1 MKRMDSAFASAA
13 FALPVTA
20 DRRDQYRWKKSIVK
34 TKRMPLLGAGSIV
47 LMVLACAPVGELLA
61 SEPAPSFTQRD
72 SFIRA
77 HPDLDWRK
85 EGIKAYERNRPRE
98 ALTAFHRAARYAD
111 KPSQAIIAQMLWNG
125 DGAPADRVMAYV
137 WADLAAERSY
147 PAFIATREKFWSEL
161 DIEERRQALAA
172 GQAIFDE
179 YGDEVAKQR
188 VDKALLLARRKI
200 TGSRTGHVGTLTVSQ
215 RLPNGD
221 FESVD
226 AALYYADKYWK
237 PEQYWEWQDSYFEK
251 LPEGK
256 VEVGP
261 LQFPPQR

>member
-1 MKRMDSAFASAA
+1 MKAER
-13 FALPVTA
+13 
-20 DRRDQYRWKKSIVK
+20 K
-34 TKRMPLLGAGSIV
+34 PLLGAGFIV
-47 LMVLACAPVGELLA
+47 LILFACAPVEELRA
-61 SEPAPSFTQRD
+61 SEPAPSFTQGD

-85 EGIKAYERNRPRE
+85 QGIAAYERNRPIE
-98 ALTAFHRAARYAD
+98 ALTAFRRAARYAD
-111 KPSQAIIAQMLWNG
+111 KPSQAMIAQMLWNG
-125 DGAPADRVMAYV
+125 DGVPADRATAYV
-137 WADLAAERSY
+137 WADLAAERGY

-161 DIEERRQALAA
+161 DVEERRQALAA

-188 VDKALLLARRKI
+188 EYKALLLTRRMI
-200 TGSRTGHVGTLTVSQ
+200 TGSRTGHAGTLTVSQ

-226 AALYYADKYWK
+226 GALYYADKYWK